1 MNGSAL
7 RFLVGLSTVWFFC
20 GPLQAAPKKPP
31 QKDLTELRARIDKL
45 KREIDSA
52 EEDKADVLDG
62 LKQSEQAISQI
73 NRGLHEM
80 AQERQEVSTTL
91 GTAQQQSKQTRA
103 RIQAQQNL
111 LAKLLYQQYVNGSQ
125 DTMRLVLNLQNPNE
139 ITRQVAYYG
148 YLSRSRATL
157 ITSLR
162 NDLQE
167 AEAAETVV
175 KEKHAELVQIEA
187 KQLSERRALQQ
198 EANTH
203 KRTLSKLDRQIGDR
217 RKQVAQLERDEKRL
231 TRLLERLAQAM
242 ATKKSTAHK
251 SGPRPNSASGDFT
264 KLKGHL
270 KLPVSGELSNRFGTK
285 RSDTGTSWKG
295 LFIRANTGSPVKALG
310 PGQVVFADW
319 LRGFGNLIIV
329 DHGKHYF
336 TIYAHLTDRFKSIGQ
351 PVQTDEVIGT
361 AGTTDMDGRCGIYF
375 EMRNR
380 AKSIDCKPWFR
391 GSIQGPIS
399 SSQGKE
405 GS

>member
-1 MNGSAL
+1 MSRGAL
-7 RFLVGLSTVWFFC
+7 RFFACLTAVWFLC
-20 GPLQAAPKKPP
+20 APTQAAPKKAP
-31 QKDLTELRARIDKL
+31 QKDLTELRERIDKL

-80 AQERQEVSTTL
+80 AQERQEVTATL
-91 GTAQQQSKQTRA
+91 STAQQQSKQVRA

-111 LAKLLYQQYVNGSQ
+111 LSKLLYQQYVNGSQ

-139 ITRQVAYYG
+139 ISRQVAYYG

-157 ITSLR
+157 IAGLR
-162 NDLQE
+162 NDLKE
-167 AEAAETVV
+167 VEAAEIVV

-187 KQLSERRALQQ
+187 RQLTERRALLQ

-203 KRTLSKLDRQIGDR
+203 KRTLNKLERQIGER

-231 TRLLERLAQAM
+231 TRLVERLARAM
-242 ATKKSTAHK
+242 TANKSATRKPGA
-251 SGPRPNSASGDFT
+251 RPGSASGDFT

-270 KLPVSGELSNRFGTK
+270 KLPVSGELTNRFGTR

-295 LFIRANTGSPVKALG
+295 LFIRASAGSPVKALG

-329 DHGKHYF
+329 DHGDGYMSLYGNNEALLKQEGDSV
-336 TIYAHLTDRFKSIGQ
+336 ASGDSIAQVGNSGGNA
-351 PVQTDEVIGT
+351 ESGL
-361 AGTTDMDGRCGIYF
+361 YF
-375 EMRNR
+375 EVRYHSR
-380 AKSIDCKPWFR
+380 AIDPLQWVSKR
-391 GSIQGPIS
+391 
-399 SSQGKE
+399 
-405 GS
+405 